1 MRFAKRAAGAAAR
14 RLHRPELLAAI
25 DAKTRQAQYEEVGVA
40 AILAASLR
48 GQGSYV
54 DIGSNRGQVLR
65 EAVRIAPHGRHLAFE
80 PIPRLAE
87 EIARAFPRVDCR
99 AKALGAR
106 VETAEFFHYTKL
118 DGWSGL
124 RTRPEISDER
134 GRPQRIAVEVSTL
147 DAEIGDVVPNVVKID
162 VEGAELAVLEGGI
175 SVLREARPLI
185 VFEHVA
191 EASALYGA
199 APEAPWELL
208 SELDYEIFAVTGE
221 GPFARAAFA
230 AASTVVNW
238 LATPRAGAHRPTD
251 SPRRAPAALATADPG
266 A

>member
-1 MRFAKRAAGAAAR
+1 MRFAKRAVGAAAR
-14 RLHRPELLAAI
+14 RLNRPELLAAI

-48 GQGSYV
+48 GHGSYV

-80 PIPRLAE
+80 PIPRLAA
-87 EIARAFPRVDCR
+87 EIERAFPRVDCR

-106 VETAEFFHYTKL
+106 AEMAEFCHYTKL

-134 GRPQRIAVEVSTL
+134 GRPERIAVEVSTL
-147 DAEIGDVVPNVVKID
+147 DAEIGEVVPNVVKID

-251 SPRRAPAALATADPG
+251 SPRHAPAALATADRG